1 MDQIQVLDNG
11 DGVYVDVR
19 SICYSNGVIGGPQ
32 RITMSRDI
40 GGRDPRTVNVT
51 IQVTTTVEHE
61 QEHID
66 LVDQL
71 KKSSRNTVDN
81 SLNLSDFIKK

>member
-1 MDQIQVLDNG
+1 MMDQIQVLDNG

-40 GGRDPRTVNVT
+40 SGQDPRTVNVT
-51 IQVTTTVEHE
+51 IQVTTTVERE
-61 QEHID
+61 TEPTS
-66 LVDQL
+66 LVDLL
-71 KKSSRNTVDN
+71 K
-81 SLNLSDFIKK
+81 